1 MPIPIAAA
9 ALFAGRMLLMQGIK
23 QGLKQGAK
31 KGVKKSVKRATKP
44 RKSETSH
51 DKRLR
56 RGGFDRPGWAQQS
69 KNFR

>member
-1 MPIPIAAA
+1 
-9 ALFAGRMLLMQGIK
+9 MQGIK